1 MVYLWFTYGLPMV
14 YLWFIPKMALATLAA
29 LAALAAACTNA
40 MSRSIVTAPVR
51 RFNLEPGIS
60 TQVTG
65 TSATP
70 FPKMLPRIRT

>member
-1 MVYLWFTYGLPMV
+1 MTSIK
-14 YLWFIPKMALATLAA
+14 IPGKKKQAKMALAT
-29 LAALAAACTNA
+29 LAAACTNA

-51 RFNLEPGIS
+51 RFNLDPGIS